1 MSFIY
6 KNPTSATQL
15 TGTDSVGRS
24 SVIGTNFSVLQTGG
38 YMEVY
43 NISDLNFTIPEGETG
58 LIEFTGNTVPIRY

>member
-6 KNPTSATQL
+6 KNPTSSTQL

-43 NISDLNFTIPEGETG
+43 SLSDLNFTIPEGETG
-58 LIEFTGNTVPIRY
+58 LIEFTGNTVPIQ